1 LPCSGPKGLV
11 VSAVFQGAEAPCS
24 LRKDDLQLEYRKDD
38 LQLEYRKDDLQL

>member
-1 LPCSGPKGLV
+1 LYLLRIALFRPKGLV

-38 LQLEYRKDDLQL
+38 LQL